1 MKPNILEQMARES
14 RPFVP
19 ANPPHFLALR
29 IAQALKGLSELT
41 RFVVLS
47 EHYPEE
53 LLLKAYR
60 RARLSDKPLEAFFVF
75 FQEINQTPI

>member
-1 MKPNILEQMARES
+1 MTSNILEQVANENS
-14 RPFVP
+14 HFVP

-29 IAQALKGLSELT
+29 IAHALKGLSELT

-53 LLLKAYR
+53 LMLKAYR
-60 RARLSDKPLEAFFVF
+60 RARRSEKPLETFFVF

>member
-1 MKPNILEQMARES
+1 MTSNILEQTARQKG
-14 RPFVP
+14 PFVP
-19 ANPPHFLALR
+19 ANRPHFLALR
-29 IAQALKGLSELT
+29 IAKLLNGLEDLT

-60 RARLSDKPLEAFFVF
+60 RARQSETPVEAFFVF
-75 FQEINQTPI
+75 FQEINQPPI

>member
-1 MKPNILEQMARES
+1 MTSNILEQMANNHS
-14 RPFVP
+14 RFVP

-29 IAQALKGLSELT
+29 IAQILNGLSELT

-60 RARLSDKPLEAFFVF
+60 RARRSENPLETFFVF